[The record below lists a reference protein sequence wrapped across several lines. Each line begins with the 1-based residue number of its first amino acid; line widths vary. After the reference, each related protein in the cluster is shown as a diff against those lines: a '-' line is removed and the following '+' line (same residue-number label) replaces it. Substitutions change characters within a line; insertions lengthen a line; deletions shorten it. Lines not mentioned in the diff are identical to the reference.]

1 MPADPENPFAVE
13 STTNHSR
20 PGSLWRW
27 CVGMTARGLALV
39 FLISSIPLG
48 FRSGSLAVPII
59 TIAIAAM
66 LWFTGRSFAAGGFSG
81 GTFQADDAP

>member
-1 MPADPENPFAVE
+1 MSADRENPFAVE
-13 STTNHSR
+13 STTNQSR

-27 CVGMTARGLALV
+27 CVGMTARGLSLV
-39 FLISSIPLG
+39 FLISSVPLG
-48 FRSGSLAVPII
+48 LRTGSLAAPVI